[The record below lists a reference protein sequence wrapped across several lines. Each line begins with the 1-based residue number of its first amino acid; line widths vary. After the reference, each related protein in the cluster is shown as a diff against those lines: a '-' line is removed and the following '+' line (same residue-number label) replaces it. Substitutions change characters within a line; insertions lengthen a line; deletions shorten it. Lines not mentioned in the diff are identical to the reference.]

1 VFEFHVSSRP
11 LGDDAW
17 VVWLV
22 GEVDMHVAPE
32 LAAELHSLADAG
44 AREIVVHLGGI
55 ELIDSTALGVL
66 LRARDAIKRTGG
78 EIVLVTSD
86 RRVRR
91 LFEVTG
97 LDRTFRIE
105 SSLPEAVQVAG
116 EEVPA

>member
-1 VFEFHVSSRP
+1 MSPR
-11 LGDDAW
+11 
-17 VVWLV
+17 
-22 GEVDMHVAPE
+22 
-32 LAAELHSLADAG
+32 LADELESLVDRG

-66 LRARDAIKRTGG
+66 LRARDQLKRVGG
-78 EIVLVTSD
+78 DVVLVTND
-86 RRVRR
+86 RRILR

-105 SSLPEAVQVAG
+105 SSLPDAVQLVAGG